1 MGDSFLDSDHTH
13 DSRLRTT
20 GIFLAGLGIGA
31 LLGAGMAL
39 LYAPES
45 GEITRHRIR
54 RQFRTIRDDAAD
66 EWRDRTRSA
75 RRELR
80 RRLHQDT

>member
-1 MGDSFLDSDHTH
+1 MSDHFFDSEHAH
-13 DSRLRTT
+13 DSRIRGA
-20 GIFLAGLGIGA
+20 GIFLTGLGIGA
-31 LLGAGMAL
+31 LLGTALAL

-54 RQFRTIRDDAAD
+54 RQFRNIRDDAAD

>member
-1 MGDSFLDSDHTH
+1 MADHFFDSDHQH
-13 DSRLRTT
+13 DSRFRST
-20 GIFLAGLGIGA
+20 GIFLTGLGLGA
-31 LLGAGMAL
+31 LLGTAVAL

-66 EWRDRTRSA
+66 ELRDRTRHA

-80 RRLHQDT
+80 RRLRKDS

>member
-1 MGDSFLDSDHTH
+1 MGDHFFDSEHAH
-13 DSRLRTT
+13 DSRIRST

-31 LLGAGMAL
+31 LLGTALAL

-80 RRLHQDT
+80 RRLHKDT